1 MTAARGLQGTATC
14 VPHSAKWVTT
24 CIGDKIKSHGDQVMI
39 AMPSDWIQVS
49 SVAKKPVKP
58 TRLPTRKPGIER
70 YNRIIEAAEALILE
84 AGSLQGITL
93 DAVSKR
99 ADVPRVSLYYFFDS
113 IESLM
118 DALYLRGV
126 QKMVAELPQAPQAAD
141 WRDMMLLYVDGVR
154 DFYLNNKVVMILALL
169 PVSFASVNQTNREF
183 GQALFQLLH
192 SQSLVPKSQ
201 QVVRACEIASELADL
216 VWRKSLIEKGTLTP
230 TFTREVKR
238 VVISY
243 LEAVLSD

>member
-1 MTAARGLQGTATC
+1 MITLRSDGIQG
-14 VPHSAKWVTT
+14 
-24 CIGDKIKSHGDQVMI
+24 
-39 AMPSDWIQVS
+39 S
-49 SVAKKPVKP
+49 SVVKKAEKP

-93 DAVSKR
+93 EAVSKR

-169 PVSFASVNQTNREF
+169 PVSFVSVNQTNREF

-192 SQSLVPKSQ
+192 SQGLVPKSQ
-201 QVVRACEIASELADL
+201 QLLRACELASELADL

-238 VVISY
+238 VVIAY
-243 LEAVLSD
+243 LEAVLAD

>member
-1 MTAARGLQGTATC
+1 
-14 VPHSAKWVTT
+14 
-24 CIGDKIKSHGDQVMI
+24 MI
-39 AMPSDWIQVS
+39 ATRSDWIQGS
-49 SVAKKPVKP
+49 SVVKKTDKP

-84 AGSLQGITL
+84 AGSLQGISL

-113 IESLM
+113 IDSLM
-118 DALYLRGV
+118 NALYLRGV

-169 PVSFASVNQTNREF
+169 PVSFVSVNQTNREF

-192 SQSLVPKSQ
+192 SQGLVPKNQ
-201 QVVRACEIASELADL
+201 QVVRACEMASELADL

>member
-1 MTAARGLQGTATC
+1 MR
-14 VPHSAKWVTT
+14 
-24 CIGDKIKSHGDQVMI
+24 
-39 AMPSDWIQVS
+39 SDWIRGR
-49 SVAKKPVKP
+49 SVAKKTVKP

-70 YNRIIEAAEALILE
+70 YNRIIE
-84 AGSLQGITL
+84 
-93 DAVSKR
+93 
-99 ADVPRVSLYYFFDS
+99 
-113 IESLM
+113 
-118 DALYLRGV
+118 
-126 QKMVAELPQAPQAAD
+126 AAD

-169 PVSFASVNQTNREF
+169 PVSFVSVNQTNREF

-192 SQSLVPKSQ
+192 SQGLVPKSQ
-201 QVVRACEIASELADL
+201 QVVRACEMASELADL

-230 TFTREVKR
+230 TFTREVKT

>member
-1 MTAARGLQGTATC
+1 
-14 VPHSAKWVTT
+14 
-24 CIGDKIKSHGDQVMI
+24 MI
-39 AMPSDWIQVS
+39 ATRSDWIRGS
-49 SVAKKPVKP
+49 SVVKKTDKP

-169 PVSFASVNQTNREF
+169 PVSFVSVNRTNREF

-192 SQSLVPKSQ
+192 SQGLVPKNQ
-201 QVVRACEIASELADL
+201 QVVRACEMASELADL

>member
-1 MTAARGLQGTATC
+1 
-14 VPHSAKWVTT
+14 
-24 CIGDKIKSHGDQVMI
+24 
-39 AMPSDWIQVS
+39 
-49 SVAKKPVKP
+49 
-58 TRLPTRKPGIER
+58 
-70 YNRIIEAAEALILE
+70 
-84 AGSLQGITL
+84 
-93 DAVSKR
+93 
-99 ADVPRVSLYYFFDS
+99 
-113 IESLM
+113 M

-169 PVSFASVNQTNREF
+169 PVSFVSVNQTNREF

-192 SQSLVPKSQ
+192 SQGLVPKSQ
-201 QVVRACEIASELADL
+201 QVVRACEMASELADL